1 MRVVRERPRVVVMVG
16 WVALALLLIGA
27 LVGATVSAA
36 GEGERRE
43 VVEDARREARTARER
58 ALEEAWTTDEL
69 AGQLGRARRRVAQL
83 GRALGD
89 TRREAK
95 TARRRA
101 KRSRR

>member
-1 MRVVRERPRVVVMVG
+1 MRAVREHPRVAILVG
-16 WVALALLLIGA
+16 WCALALLLIGA
-27 LVGATVSAA
+27 LVGATVSAG